1 MEYHSTWKII
11 ETEGRKRILTEKL
24 EIDII
29 ELPKIEAKQEIAKKL
44 KDEGI
49 SIGKI
54 EQITGLTEEE
64 IKPF

>member
-1 MEYHSTWKII
+1 M
-11 ETEGRKRILTEKL
+11 TEKL